1 MVQQGKKVPTGHRP
15 SAEDLAALEAAGVR
29 PGLCATCRNARVL
42 ASRSSLFLRCAVA
55 EVDPAFPRYPRL
67 PVLECSGYSRRGG
80 T

>member
-1 MVQQGKKVPTGHRP
+1 MAQRSKNGPKGHRP
-15 SAEDLAALEAAGVR
+15 SAQDLAALEAAGVR
-29 PGLCATCRNARVL
+29 PGLCATCRNARIL

-55 EVDPAFPRYPRL
+55 EVDPTFPRYPRL